1 LQRLYHYLTNNRP
14 FFLLPRKKYSAAQK
28 FYSRRKKFRDF
39 DKPAMAL
46 NMRWMVG
53 EQSEVEWIN
62 QANEMM
68 PGSKNSRI
76 NQNL

>member
-1 LQRLYHYLTNNRP
+1 
-14 FFLLPRKKYSAAQK
+14 
-28 FYSRRKKFRDF
+28 
-39 DKPAMAL
+39 MAL